1 VVVCACP
8 QLLIP
13 AELSHD
19 AIDAI
24 GEIGQLQFKDLNADK
39 SVFQR
44 TYANQVCSELPV
56 GQHSCS
62 FASPGQVL
70 ATTPLACPQVKRTD
84 EMARKLRFFHD
95 QVHCACR

>member
-1 VVVCACP
+1 MLPQQNRGQKHRRLSVFTPELSMTSCGQAPQYLLDAGVTAA

-44 TYANQVCSELPV
+44 TYANQVGAGRLPHTAWRAIS
-56 GQHSCS
+56 Q
-62 FASPGQVL
+62 
-70 ATTPLACPQVKRTD
+70 PLG
-84 EMARKLRFFHD
+84 
-95 QVHCACR
+95 

>member
-1 VVVCACP
+1 MQIGFRWPCKPCSWQAETDPQTACAYP

-44 TYANQVCSELPV
+44 TYANQVRNTMLAVRVDNFDVPPPV
-56 GQHSCS
+56 
-62 FASPGQVL
+62 
-70 ATTPLACPQVKRTD
+70 PQ
-84 EMARKLRFFHD
+84 
-95 QVHCACR
+95 